1 MDRLHVEIAQ
11 VALIVILKL
20 VISGLTYVILIDL
33 STVNLQF
40 LAFLVAQMIKN
51 PPIMQETWVQSLS
64 WEDPL
69 EKNMATHS
77 IFLPGE
83 FHGQRCLAGY
93 SPGVTKSQT

>member
-1 MDRLHVEIAQ
+1 MLYFGCRHPGGETDRLHVEIAQ

-51 PPIMQETWVQSLS
+51 PPIMQETW
-64 WEDPL
+64 
-69 EKNMATHS
+69 
-77 IFLPGE
+77 F
-83 FHGQRCLAGY
+83 
-93 SPGVTKSQT
+93 

>member
-51 PPIMQETWVQSLS
+51 PPIMQETW
-64 WEDPL
+64 
-69 EKNMATHS
+69 
-77 IFLPGE
+77 F
-83 FHGQRCLAGY
+83 
-93 SPGVTKSQT
+93 